1 MSTSFAEQLSN
12 NLAELLARNAASVV
26 SVHCRR
32 TPTSGAVWSSEGLIL
47 VTAHALEREDDL
59 AVTVDGGARFPAKL
73 LGRDAGTDLALLALD
88 GGGSLPTLM
97 PTPFAEASDVRVGHL
112 LLTISRPGRSA
123 RGNLSM
129 LAALGDSWR
138 SPSGGRI
145 DRYVELGTGVFTGLS
160 GSLVVAMNG
169 QAIGIATAGLVRGT
183 ATLLPTATLRRVVE
197 ALRAQGRVKRGY
209 LGVSSHPVRLGTEQA
224 SALGQPTALLVLSVH
239 PESPA
244 GKAGLLLGD
253 AILSF
258 DGQKLGHPQE
268 LLALLDEEK
277 VGTDA
282 TIRILRAGVP
292 IDVRCRIGT
301 REETA

>member
-12 NLAELLARNAASVV
+12 NLAELLATRAASVV

-32 TPTSGAVWSSEGLIL
+32 APTSGVVWSKEGLIL
-47 VTAHALEREDDL
+47 VTAHALERDDDL
-59 AVTVDGGARFPAKL
+59 AVTVEGGARLPARL
-73 LGRDAGTDLALLALD
+73 LGRDAGTDLALIAIE
-88 GGGSLPTLM
+88 GGSALPTLG
-97 PTPFAEASDVRVGHL
+97 PAPFADEGNVQVGHL
-112 LLTISRPGRSA
+112 LLTISRPGRTA

-129 LAALGDSWR
+129 LAALGEAWR
-138 SPSGGRI
+138 SPTGGRI

-160 GSLVVAMNG
+160 GSLVVTMNG
-169 QAIGIATAGLVRGT
+169 SAIGIATAGLNRGT
-183 ATLLPTATLRRVVE
+183 ASLVPVATIRRVVD

-209 LGVSSHPVRLGTEQA
+209 LGVSSHPVRLGADQA
-224 SALGQPTALLVLSVH
+224 QTLGQSSALLVLSVH
-239 PESPA
+239 PDSPA

-258 DGQKLGHPQE
+258 DGQRLSHPQE

-292 IDVRCRIGT
+292 IDVHCRIGT
-301 REETA
+301 REEAS